1 MMDPRVEAHGKAM
14 LLVLLLG
21 LPALLGLLPPGT
33 VSGHDIQ
40 YHTVALSQFHEALRA
55 GDWLPRWAPDMAG
68 GYGYPN
74 FVFYPPLAYYL
85 AMVPVW
91 LGATYAQAWDWV
103 IGVFLV
109 ASGLSTY
116 LLAARWG
123 RVAGVVAGVAYVYAP
138 YHLVVAYV
146 KGNPTELVAMAWFP
160 LAVLAFDRLLQ
171 SGKPR
176 HAVAFALVLAITV
189 ATHSVSG
196 LLLAGTVLLYWI
208 VVATCR
214 RDLSSAWP
222 AGAAFGMGLALS
234 AFAWWPALAEQA
246 FVQADVM
253 GSGYFHYSR
262 HFVPLADLFVSVWN
276 YGVSGYPAQFSRQ
289 FGLLQWLGLLGALVL
304 WRRPGGR
311 VARTALVVLALACVF
326 LCLEASG
333 FVWRV
338 MPVLPDIQFPWRML
352 APAVLAGSVLFGWLV
367 AQAPAA
373 WRSAP
378 AAIALAMVL
387 LLDAGHARPWV
398 QMHREPAFGTPS
410 HVRQITFDA
419 IGSDITHIYHA
430 YLPRGASLP
439 ASVREAPARGDGMR
453 VEGRAGALQVDADHA
468 GTLVINVFAYP
479 GWRVWVDG
487 ERVDPVAEPSHGL
500 LSVPL
505 APGRH
510 EVIYRFGA
518 SPARLG
524 AGMVSWSAAAGLLA
538 WMAWLA
544 WRRRSP
550 RTNATA

>member
-1 MMDPRVEAHGKAM
+1 MTDPRVEAHGKAM

-91 LGATYAQAWDWV
+91 LGATYAQAWDWI

-109 ASGLSTY
+109 ASGLATY

-160 LAVLAFDRLLQ
+160 LALLALDRLLR
-171 SGKPR
+171 SGR
-176 HAVAFALVLAITV
+176 ARDAVAFALVLAATV

-196 LLLAGTVLLYWI
+196 LLLAGAALLYCA
-208 VVATCR
+208 VACACR
-214 RDLSSAWP
+214 RDVSRTGRVA
-222 AGAAFGMGLALS
+222 AAFALGLALS
-234 AFAWWPALAEQA
+234 AFAWFPALAEKQY
-246 FVQADVM
+246 VQAEVM
-253 GSGYFHYSR
+253 TSGYFHYAG
-262 HFVPLADLFVSVWN
+262 HFVPLADLFASGWN

-289 FGLLQWLGLLGALVL
+289 FGLLQWLGLAAALVL
-304 WRRPGGR
+304 CRRPGGR
-311 VARTALVVLALACVF
+311 VARIALAVLALACLL
-326 LCLEASG
+326 LCLQVSG
-333 FVWRV
+333 FAWRL
-338 MPVLPDIQFPWRML
+338 MPLLADIQFPWRLL

-378 AAIALAMVL
+378 AALALAAVL
-387 LLDAGHARPWV
+387 LLDAGHARPWL
-398 QMHREPAFGTPS
+398 QMHREPGFGTPS

-439 ASVREAPARGDGMR
+439 RSVRTVPARGDNMQVTGGDG
-453 VEGRAGALQVDADHA
+453 VLQVDAA
-468 GTLVINVFAYP
+468 SPGTLVIQAFAYP
-479 GWRVWVDG
+479 GWRVWVNG
-487 ERVDPVAEPSHGL
+487 ESVAASVEPRHGL
-500 LSVPL
+500 LAVPL
-505 APGRH
+505 PGGRH
-510 EVIYRFGA
+510 EVRYRFGS

-524 AGMVSWSAAAGLLA
+524 AGMVSCLALAGLIG
-538 WMAWLA
+538 WLA
-544 WRRRSP
+544 WRMRRL